1 VSARALHVLWL
12 LPLLLS
18 LAACRRAEKRVLRTE
33 PWLASA
39 SASASAGRGVGSAR
53 YTVSRGKIT
62 IDLRVDGRPTQAT
75 LSRVEG
81 SLDID
86 FRDPARTRAK
96 LSADLMS
103 LTVENGEN
111 DEAELRTRALE
122 RLGVTEQSA
131 ESDRRVELLLT
142 AVEPG
147 PATRRGGSA
156 AAQAEL
162 TLHRF
167 RVPLLLELELELGAD
182 DAGVP
187 GMITVRTRRPFV
199 VSLSAHG
206 LASEAPSARTTP
218 FFSPRPTLAR
228 DARIS
233 AEIVAIPATPN
244 DSP

>member
-1 VSARALHVLWL
+1 VNAGALRLLWL
-12 LPLLLS
+12 FPLVLS

-39 SASASAGRGVGSAR
+39 TASASAGRVVPSAR
-53 YTVSRGKIT
+53 YTVTRGNVT
-62 IDLRVDGRPTQAT
+62 IELRVDGRPTRAT
-75 LSRVEG
+75 LSRVDG

-86 FRDPARTRAK
+86 FRDPAKTRGK
-96 LSADLMS
+96 LSADLLS
-103 LTVENGEN
+103 FTVEN
-111 DEAELRTRALE
+111 DQAELRTRALE
-122 RLGVTEQSA
+122 RLGVTEQSQSA
-131 ESDRRVELLLT
+131 DRRVELSLT

-147 PATRRGGSA
+147 PATPRGGSA
-156 AAQAEL
+156 TAQVEL

-167 RVPLLLELELELGAD
+167 RVPLLLELELELGAP

-199 VSLSAHG
+199 VSLSAHE
-206 LASEAPSARTTP
+206 LASEAPSARSTP
-218 FFSPRPTLAR
+218 FFSRRPTLGR

-233 AEIVAIPATPN
+233 AEIVAVPATPN